1 MKLTKNFTVICYL
14 FLLAISNIAA
24 AHVSS
29 SNTRSTTRS
38 RALSKTKMD
47 FSLIKRIF
55 NGIGQA
61 IMGANQALKDKFFTM
76 LGCFKQTSAT
86 PKTGVAGTSYAM
98 FDKTIDGIV
107 VGLKWLLA
115 VPRAIFSYICK
126 FKKNVVQYISS
137 LFAVKKL
144 RKYRKMIENGQS
156 LSLAQLKKYRSAWG
170 FMSALK
176 SAGNFISSN
185 IKKVASVA
193 GSSLKFVGGA
203 LWNLAKNILYP
214 FVKKHWATIKTAMIA
229 IRDSFF
235 GKNSFIGKLV
245 ACAETVSTT
254 VLDEIKT
261 FFNKL
266 KERYQRYKGIYGLG
280 LPYVAL
286 YGADML
292 FTAVCDAN
300 LSTDLKATA
309 NEVQKAE
316 KEKDQRTETIAG
328 GKLFGSLMK
337 FSTKFTSDFSEKIT
351 AAIKMNGTK
360 NGR

>member
-1 MKLTKNFTVICYL
+1 
-14 FLLAISNIAA
+14 
-24 AHVSS
+24 
-29 SNTRSTTRS
+29 
-38 RALSKTKMD
+38 MD

-55 NGIGQA
+55 SGIGQV
-61 IMGANQALKDKFFTM
+61 IMGAGTALEKKFLTM
-76 LGCFKQTSAT
+76 LGCFKQNQAT
-86 PKTGVAGTSYAM
+86 AAPKTGVAGTSYAL
-98 FDKTIDGIV
+98 FDKTIDGLV

-115 VPRAIFSYICK
+115 VPRAIFGYICK

-170 FMSALK
+170 FMSSLK
-176 SAGNFISSN
+176 SAGNFISSS

-193 GSSLKFVGGA
+193 GSGLKFVGGA

-214 FVKKHWATIKTAMIA
+214 FLKKHWATIKTAMIA

-245 ACAETVSTT
+245 ACAEASSDTVM
-254 VLDEIKT
+254 DAIKG

-309 NEVQKAE
+309 NEVEKAE
-316 KEKDQRTETIAG
+316 KDKDQRTETIAG

-337 FSTKFTSDFSEKIT
+337 FSTTFTSDFSEKIT